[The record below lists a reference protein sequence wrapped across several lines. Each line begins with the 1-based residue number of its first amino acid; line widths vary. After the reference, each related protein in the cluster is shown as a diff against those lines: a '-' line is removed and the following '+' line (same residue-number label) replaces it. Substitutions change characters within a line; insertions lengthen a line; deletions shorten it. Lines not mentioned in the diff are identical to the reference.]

1 MGTSSS
7 NSLHPTN
14 AKTQSSGAPCDPPVV
29 SVSYPVFCDL
39 QGDRPAASPPQ
50 GSLRM
55 HPSTMRV
62 ASSKPIILS
71 WTSDKFV
78 LSAGKTP
85 EVTVSSRRVLFLITE
100 QPLSAILT

>member
-1 MGTSSS
+1 MGTSSTK
-7 NSLHPTN
+7 SLQPTN
-14 AKTQSSGAPCDPPVV
+14 AITQSSGAPCDPPVV

-62 ASSKPIILS
+62 VVKAGRGEGGDKHTKICFFKKKLNFFFLRGGKPPRGPRPTTASSGP
-71 WTSDKFV
+71 
-78 LSAGKTP
+78 
-85 EVTVSSRRVLFLITE
+85 
-100 QPLSAILT
+100 